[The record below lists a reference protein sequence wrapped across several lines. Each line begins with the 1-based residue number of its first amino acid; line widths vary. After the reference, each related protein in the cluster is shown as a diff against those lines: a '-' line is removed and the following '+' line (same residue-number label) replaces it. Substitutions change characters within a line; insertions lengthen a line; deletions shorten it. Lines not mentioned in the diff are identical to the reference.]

1 MEQQPQPRNS
11 SAATFAS
18 MLAQNIVVLLD
29 ELDQLKAEVARL
41 RAEAQQP
48 TDAQSVPDKRVAPMR
63 VNGGAAA

>member
-41 RAEAQQP
+41 RAAQQP
-48 TDAQSVPDKRVAPMR
+48 TDAQSVSDKRAAPMR

>member
-1 MEQQPQPRNS
+1 MEQPQPRSS

-41 RAEAQQP
+41 RAAQQP
-48 TDAQSVPDKRVAPMR
+48 ADAQHVPEKRAASAR
-63 VNGGAAA
+63 INGGAAA

>member
-1 MEQQPQPRNS
+1 MEQQPQPRSS

-41 RAEAQQP
+41 RAAQQP
-48 TDAQSVPDKRVAPMR
+48 TDAQSVPAARAAPMR